1 VSRLWLLAAA
11 IAGGIFAQEQKAQ
24 EPKPEEP
31 PEEDAD
37 LKPKEYSF
45 NPLQAEKEV
54 KIGDFYLKKG
64 SWRAAAKRYQEAT
77 KWSPGYAEAWLR
89 LGDAQEKLKDSK
101 AARESY
107 AKYIELAP
115 DTKQAASL
123 KKKLGKRN

>member
-1 VSRLWLLAAA
+1 VSRLWPLVAA
-11 IAGGIFAQEQKAQ
+11 IAGGLFAQEQKAQ
-24 EPKPEEP
+24 EPSPQEP

-37 LKPKEYSF
+37 LRPKEYSF
-45 NPLQAEKEV
+45 NPLQSEKEV
-54 KIGDFYLKKG
+54 KVGDFYFKKG

-77 KWSPGYAEAWLR
+77 KWNSGYAEAWLK

-107 AKYIELAP
+107 AKYVELAP

-123 KKKLGKRN
+123 KKKLGKRK